1 MQLGPDSARYLLAGQ
16 GERVARPFHL
26 RWLLPKVCR
35 DNPSRWRA
43 VWLTSWG
50 LAAVAMWSWSYA
62 PTSDWRIAGAATV
75 LLLALPGVLGPTVV
89 RPVGVDL
96 PAMALSLVAVALLE
110 RGWWPAAVVV
120 ILVAACV
127 KETSPVWAALWAWHP
142 ILLVGLAAPLIR
154 GLFWKPQLDQVTAM
168 PNLREVHDHPVR
180 TALAAH
186 AGQWRNAWVMVAPW
200 GICLAA
206 LHRPSWPLIAVL
218 VVAYLQLLV
227 ATDTVRLVHTAA
239 GPPVALAAAQVIP
252 PHWLL
257 LACVVHVVWWRKPE
271 LI

>member
-1 MQLGPDSARYLLAGQ
+1 
-16 GERVARPFHL
+16 
-26 RWLLPKVCR
+26 
-35 DNPSRWRA
+35 
-43 VWLTSWG
+43 
-50 LAAVAMWSWSYA
+50 MWSWSYA
-62 PTSDWRIAGAATV
+62 RTDDWRIAGAATV
-75 LLLALPGVLGPTVV
+75 LLLALPGVLGPPVV

-96 PAMALSLVAVALLE
+96 PAMALSLAAVALLE
-110 RGWWPAAVVV
+110 RGWWPAAVAV

-154 GLFWKPQLDQVTAM
+154 GLFWKPRIDQVTAM
-168 PNLREVHDHPVR
+168 PNLREVHDHPFR

-186 AGQWRNAWVMVAPW
+186 DWRDAWTMVAPW

-206 LHRPSWPLIAVL
+206 LIEPTPALIAVL
-218 VVAYLQLLV
+218 IAAYLQLVV
-227 ATDTVRLVHTAA
+227 ATDTVRLMHTAA
-239 GPPVALAAAQVIP
+239 GPALALAAAQVIP
-252 PHWLL
+252 TQWLL